1 MFNRREFLTTS
12 GLGGAALLLGNT
24 SYLNAKTLEKETKS
38 MPENYNAKD
47 YSSLIGIDG
56 FSENVLKTHFT
67 LYQGYVKNTNKL
79 VNALSQILEDGN
91 ISSPEFA
98 ELKRRLGWE
107 YNGMRLHEYY
117 FENLTKNRTD
127 IGKTLNKRLN
137 DDFGSYSAWEKDFRA
152 VGGMRGI
159 GWAALY
165 QDTTNGK
172 LVNFWID
179 EHNTNHLAGGNLIL
193 IMDVF
198 EHAFMPDYGIKK
210 TDYIEAFFKNIDWSA
225 AESRLANRPTPAE
238 ASMIK

>member
-1 MFNRREFLTTS
+1 MFNRREFLTAS
-12 GLGGAALLLGNT
+12 GVGGAALFLGNT

-38 MPENYNAKD
+38 LPENYNAKD

-56 FSENVLKTHFT
+56 FSENALKTHFT

-137 DDFGSYSAWEKDFRA
+137 DSFGSYSAWEKDFRA

-165 QDTTNGK
+165 QDITNGK

-210 TDYIEAFFKNIDWSA
+210 TDYIEAFFKNINWSA
-225 AESRLANRPTPAE
+225 AESRLANRPTSAE
-238 ASMIK
+238 ASIIK

>member
-1 MFNRREFLTTS
+1 MFNRREFLTVS
-12 GLGGAALLLGNT
+12 GLGGAALLLGDT
-24 SYLNAKTLEKETKS
+24 PYLNAKPLEAKAISET
-38 MPENYNAKD
+38 YNAKD
-47 YSSLIGIDG
+47 YSSLMRMDG
-56 FSENVLKTHFT
+56 FSENALKTHFT

-79 VNALSQILEDGN
+79 VNILSGMLEEGN
-91 ISSPEFA
+91 IHGPEFA

-127 IGKTLNKRLN
+127 IGKILNKKLN
-137 DDFGSYSAWEKDFRA
+137 ENFGSYDAWEKDFRA

-165 QDTTNGK
+165 QDTANGK
-172 LVNFWID
+172 LINFWID

-198 EHAFMPDYGIKK
+198 EHAFMPDYGTKK
-210 TDYIEAFFKNIDWSA
+210 TDYINAFFKNINWSA
-225 AESRLANRPTPAE
+225 AESRLVNRPTSAE
-238 ASMIK
+238 AGIK

>member
-1 MFNRREFLTTS
+1 MFNRREFLTAS
-12 GLGGAALLLGNT
+12 GVGGAALFLGNT

-56 FSENVLKTHFT
+56 FSENALKTHFT

-79 VNALSQILEDGN
+79 VNTLSQILDDGN

-210 TDYIEAFFKNIDWSA
+210 TDYIEAFFKNINWSA
-225 AESRLANRPTPAE
+225 AESRLANHPIPAE